1 MSGDDR
7 RYTAQV
13 RLSPTR
19 SSRLSRSSSIL
30 LVYGILTLASV
41 LWGALRGH
49 PQIYRLGPLVAER
62 MLLNLCAGIA
72 LGLGIVFLSRY
83 AVHRWQWAR
92 KLHHEFRHL
101 LGPLT
106 DLEIVVLAIASSVG
120 EECFFRGALVPH
132 IGLVASSG
140 LFALAHIGPGWR
152 FLPWT
157 ISSFVVGLLMGALF
171 LWGGDLSGPVAAHF
185 VVNYLNLHYIRR
197 YNFG

>member
-1 MSGDDR
+1 MSAADR

-30 LVYGILTLASV
+30 LVYGILTIAGV
-41 LWGALRGH
+41 LWGTLRGY

-62 MLLNLCAGIA
+62 MLFNLCAGIA
-72 LGLGIVFLSRY
+72 LGLVIVFLSRY

-106 DLEIVVLAIASSVG
+106 DREILVLAIASSVG

-132 IGLVASSG
+132 IGVLASSG

-157 ISSFVVGLLMGALF
+157 ISSFVVGWLMGALF
-171 LWGGDLSGPVAAHF
+171 LWGGDLSGPIAAHF
-185 VVNYLNLHYIRR
+185 VINYLNLHHIRR
-197 YNFG
+197 YDFG